1 MMARSVLRTCVG
13 CRRVREQ
20 EGLVRITAHPAGH
33 MIVHPR
39 RAPRAPG
46 RGAYLCPSLSCL
58 EQAWRRKVFSRALR
72 REHQGLDEAGMRAR
86 FEAELRSRGVIGP

>member
-1 MMARSVLRTCVG
+1 MARSVLRTCVG

-20 EGLVRITAHPAGH
+20 EVLVRITADPAGH
-33 MIVHPR
+33 VIMNAR
-39 RAPRAPG
+39 RAATGSG
-46 RGAYLCPSLSCL
+46 RGAYLCPSLTCL

-72 REHQGLDEAGMRAR
+72 RELQGLDEAGMRAR